1 MSNIFY
7 DKIWKDTQNALCD
20 LIAQEPNP
28 ETQKPDRVAAFQ
40 FLASFYIK
48 YLQVFRNIERCY
60 DQFVHP
66 QKRRLLKQLLELVMG
81 RFLEI
86 KHEMMQLE
94 LSDYH
99 YFDDVLVDLKL
110 TPNDVEIPIPKYFIY
125 DNFRTLKDREH
136 FLDQLLGP
144 AEPDTQIDEVP
155 MTVDQAIRLIQR
167 HERARQ
173 GRLRARFMREI
184 RQQEDAEKRS
194 DEGHKVQ
201 TNDEAVTLLQKMW
214 RGLVIRRQTRKM
226 RQEELVWLGMVPSN
240 LHHLVQK
247 SNMVKLAQRVEAIRR
262 VTQNIYEQEYQDALI
277 KVREKIRESEGPDMR
292 ETMQDQ
298 IRQWFVECRDA
309 TGKFPDY
316 PDEDAG
322 GSAAIFK
329 EKTPEELERE
339 LKEKEEAVQ
348 KEKEKKT
355 GKPAA
360 APKKDDKKKK
370 KEDEPEGWKMSESVF
385 LDELREGCHT
395 FDNELLRQELRNL
408 KIAIDKE
415 KVKRVA
421 KKKGK
426 RGKKGKKGKR
436 GRKEKDLTPNRTLI
450 SLYEEL
456 VLAGIVKK
464 CKKTQLSEYYGEYS
478 FLGTTLRQANIEPQP
493 SLSDV
498 RRLVAEYAILPLGSQ
513 VVHERAPYIKSI
525 LLAGP
530 QGVGKRMLVHI
541 ICTET
546 GANLFDLS
554 AENLVGKYP
563 GSQVVHERAPYIKSI
578 LLAGPQ
584 GVGKRMLVHIICT
597 ETGANLFDLSAENLV
612 GKYPGKDGLKMLI
625 HMVFKVARLLQP
637 SVILVNDC
645 EKMMKKKIPKTDLT
659 DPKRLKKELPK
670 AMKML
675 RQEDRVLLVGCS
687 SAPFEAEVK
696 PLCNLY
702 QKIIL
707 IPRPDYSSR
716 NLLWRALI
724 VRFGGQLT
732 QALDITSLSKISDGY
747 TAGHI
752 ASACKQVL
760 SDRRIAQLS
769 RKRLVASEFVG
780 PLASLDPVYAEEEEA
795 YKAWY
800 RKTPLGKQKA
810 LAMELEAEAAA
821 NPSGGKKGTKGGKK
835 K

>member
-7 DKIWKDTQNALCD
+7 NKIWRDTQNALCD
-20 LIAQEPNP
+20 LITQEPNP
-28 ETQKPDRVAAFQ
+28 ETQKPVKDRVAAFQ

-125 DNFRTLKDREH
+125 DNFRTLKDREN

-144 AEPDTQIDEVP
+144 TEPDTQIDEVP
-155 MTVDQAIRLIQR
+155 MTVEQAIRLIQR

-184 RQQEDAEKRS
+184 RQQEDADKNSE
-194 DEGHKVQ
+194 EGHKAQ
-201 TNDEAVTLLQKMW
+201 TNDEAVTLLQTMW
-214 RGLVIRRQTRKM
+214 RGLTTRRETKKM

-240 LHHLVQK
+240 LHHLIQK

-277 KVREKIRESEGPDMR
+277 KVREKIRDSEGPDMR

-339 LKEKEEAVQ
+339 LKEKEETAQ

-370 KEDEPEGWKMSESVF
+370 KDDEPEGWKMSQSVF

-395 FDNELLRQELRNL
+395 FDTVWAQRDEHDNFAQRHDEEIIKEEKRAEVEAEVRIQVDELLRQELRNL

-421 KKKGK
+421 KKKGRK
-426 RGKKGKKGKR
+426 GKKGAKGKR

-456 VLAGIVKK
+456 VLAGIIKK

-563 GSQVVHERAPYIKSI
+563 G
-578 LLAGPQ
+578 
-584 GVGKRMLVHIICT
+584 
-597 ETGANLFDLSAENLV
+597 
-612 GKYPGKDGLKMLI
+612 KDGLKMLI

-637 SVILVNDC
+637 SVILINDC

-670 AMKML
+670 AMKLL
-675 RQEDRVLLVGCS
+675 RPEDRVLLVGCS

-696 PLCNLY
+696 PLCSLY

-732 QALDITSLSKISDGY
+732 QALDITSLTKISDGY

-752 ASACKQVL
+752 ATACKQVL

-769 RKRLVASEFVG
+769 RKRLVASEFVS
-780 PLASLDPVYAEEEEA
+780 PLATLDPVYAEEEEA